1 MPIVLGLF
9 RAFSIERHSRDS
21 HTGKSSYCAVFVGLL
36 QEYCWGLWHVIPLTF
51 APLSW
56 LTDWLLLP
64 THLHFSVCSTEICSH
79 WLSLGSSAFL
89 LLRFTH
95 RTSQLISMCIWVSF
109 CRTGKMSVLCPFFFK
124 VESRCG
130 QTKWYW
136 WLLSICGDLIWLRG
150 AFKVNFDLSFPRKP
164 LFTALSTCPFCK
176 I

>member
-1 MPIVLGLF
+1 MIWPHQKWVLLVSNAYKHTYIGQVVLCKSRHGQYLF
-9 RAFSIERHSRDS
+9 QVLATTVDF
-21 HTGKSSYCAVFVGLL
+21 
-36 QEYCWGLWHVIPLTF
+36 
-51 APLSW
+51 
-56 LTDWLLLP
+56 
-64 THLHFSVCSTEICSH
+64 LHFARA
-79 WLSLGSSAFL
+79 SSGGDLVIEFL
-89 LLRFTH
+89 NARPCKWTV
-95 RTSQLISMCIWVSF
+95 ISIIWVSF
-109 CRTGKMSVLCPFFFK
+109 CRMGKMSVLCPFFWK